1 MDKALALFL
10 FLLVLVIYRASASSK
25 QFAKAE
31 RNTGAILLDARPCID
46 FAAEAFVDGRD
57 MEDIDH
63 KLATWVLGNADTYL
77 SDPDDVEMIE
87 TWKQRAELLHFR
99 YIDGN
104 MRDPFALKVSRD
116 FELERE
122 HEFRNAA

>member
-10 FLLVLVIYRASASSK
+10 FLLVLVIYRASASAK
-25 QFAKAE
+25 KFAKAE
-31 RNTGAILLDARPCID
+31 RNTGAILFDAWPCTD
-46 FAAEAFVDGRD
+46 YAKEAFVDGRG
-57 MEDIDH
+57 MEDVDH

-77 SDPDDVEMIE
+77 NDPDDVEMIE

-99 YIDGN
+99 YTDGN

-122 HEFRNAA
+122 RKFRKAS